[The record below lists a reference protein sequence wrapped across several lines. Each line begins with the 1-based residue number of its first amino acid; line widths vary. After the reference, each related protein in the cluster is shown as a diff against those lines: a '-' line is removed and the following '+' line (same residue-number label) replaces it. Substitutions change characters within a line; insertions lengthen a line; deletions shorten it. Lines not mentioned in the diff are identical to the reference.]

1 MRYDDGVL
9 GAPLVALIHT
19 FAGAPSPAA
28 PVIAVFSVRDE
39 RVATERASATT
50 LQSMTTYLA
59 SLLTQSRTYRVVP
72 SADLQRA
79 LQDTKRDSYQAC
91 YDERCQIEIGKA
103 VAAALSLDTR
113 IGRVGSSCVLTADV
127 YDLREEASTQAASAR
142 GACTEDA
149 LTNALEQLAQQL
161 VGAGQAPRGTAG
173 GSARADDDRAE
184 PAPTRD
190 FAHTTAPLAPRG
202 AAATRAAFA
211 GTDAQWE
218 ERLTRLGTRL
228 DPEALQLYVDSGQP
242 YERWA
247 ADYNDADE
255 SALLEVSKWV
265 FTGLSAVALGVLVVD
280 SSARTGGTFW
290 LGSSVVAFGP
300 TALTWTFDLV
310 DLGAVPTTP

>member
-149 LTNALEQLAQQL
+149 LTNALEQLVQQL
-161 VGAGQAPRGTAG
+161 VGGDRSTPATLGGAAPDAATPPTTLRDH
-173 GSARADDDRAE
+173 ARE
-184 PAPTRD
+184 P
-190 FAHTTAPLAPRG
+190 PLAPRG
-202 AAATRAAFA
+202 EAATRAAF
-211 GTDAQWE
+211 GGSDAEWQA
-218 ERLTRLGTRL
+218 RLTRLSARL

-242 YERWA
+242 YEPWA
-247 ADYNDADE
+247 TAYNDASE
-255 SALLEVSKWV
+255 STLLEVSKWA

-280 SSARTGGTFW
+280 SGARTGGTFW

-300 TALTWTFDLV
+300 TILTWSFDLA
-310 DLGAVPTTP
+310 DIGDVPATP

>member
-9 GAPLVALIHT
+9 GAPLVALLQT
-19 FAGAPSPAA
+19 FTAAPTSAA
-28 PVIAVFSVRDE
+28 PVMAVFTVRDE
-39 RVATERASATT
+39 RAATERASATT

-72 SADLQRA
+72 SSDLQRA

-113 IGRVGSSCVLTADV
+113 IGRVGSSCVVTADV

-149 LTNALEQLAQQL
+149 LTNALEQIVQQL
-161 VGAGQAPRGTAG
+161 VGGARSAPATAG
-173 GSARADDDRAE
+173 VAAPDEAAP
-184 PAPTRD
+184 PAPIRD
-190 FAHTTAPLAPRG
+190 HARVAPLAPRG
-202 AAATRAAFA
+202 EAATRAAF
-211 GTDAQWE
+211 GGSDAQWQAH
-218 ERLTRLGTRL
+218 LTTLGTRV
-228 DPEALQLYVDSGQP
+228 DAEALQLYVDSGQP
-242 YERWA
+242 YEPWA
-247 ADYNDADE
+247 TAYNDASE
-255 SALLEVSKWV
+255 SALLEVSKWI

-280 SSARTGGTFW
+280 SGARTGGTFW

-300 TALTWTFDLV
+300 TILTWSFDLA
-310 DLGAVPTTP
+310 DLGDVPTTP

>member
-1 MRYDDGVL
+1 LRYDDGVL

-149 LTNALEQLAQQL
+149 LTNALEQLVQQL
-161 VGAGQAPRGTAG
+161 VGGDRSTPATLGGAAPDAATPPTPLRDHAREPPLDPRG
-173 GSARADDDRAE
+173 E
-184 PAPTRD
+184 
-190 FAHTTAPLAPRG
+190 
-202 AAATRAAFA
+202 AATRAAF
-211 GTDAQWE
+211 GGSDAEWQA
-218 ERLTRLGTRL
+218 RLTRLSARL

-242 YERWA
+242 YEPWA
-247 ADYNDADE
+247 TAYNDASE
-255 SALLEVSKWV
+255 STLLEVSKWA

-280 SSARTGGTFW
+280 SGARTGGTFW

-300 TALTWTFDLV
+300 TILTWSFDLA
-310 DLGAVPTTP
+310 DIGDVPATP